1 MYVGYSFENTIIT
14 IKIIINF
21 LEKFM
26 KNILID
32 LALTIKIGK
41 TNDVH

>member
-1 MYVGYSFENTIIT
+1 M

-21 LEKFM
+21 PEKFM

>member
-1 MYVGYSFENTIIT
+1 MYSFENTILM

-21 LEKFM
+21 LERFTT
-26 KNILID
+26 NILID
-32 LALTIKIGK
+32 LALTIKIAK